1 MLRVRREQEV
11 LQCLQAGIDVG
22 DLRRLA
28 EVAFMG
34 VSTARVTTQRR
45 GMLLLVVIR
54 VVVVRG
60 CLLVVV
66 VIRVVVVRGCL
77 LRSEID
83 GAAWRRTAVAAE
95 RVGH

>member
-60 CLLVVV
+60 CLL
-66 VIRVVVVRGCL
+66 
-77 LRSEID
+77 RSEID

>member
-1 MLRVRREQEV
+1 MLRVCREQKV
-11 LQCLQAGIDVG
+11 LECLQAGIDVG

-45 GMLLLVVIR
+45 GMLLLVV
-54 VVVVRG
+54 
-60 CLLVVV
+60 

-77 LRSEID
+77 LPGPEID